1 MSHDPMIERVSLHE
15 IVNSVANFNK
25 PTSTSAGQ
33 FYLKDSLLPV
43 YNPFFYHYSRS
54 DLSQA
59 EQYQQKTR
67 SKSDRKLQACP
78 PPMPCDFE
86 PFFAPAANILK
97 TPCLIKILKLVL
109 DRTGKRSRFSSDR
122 LLHRALYLIGMALH
136 EQTRDP
142 HGFSFTIAAE
152 KEELLRSLESLSG
165 SPEVATHADLLWWT
179 IQVFTLF

>member
-1 MSHDPMIERVSLHE
+1 MTAFSDTHRGSAKFKIWKFWGLDSGVVAWDCYMFFIYEGKIQKRMSHDPMIERVSLHE

-122 LLHRALYLIGMALH
+122 LLHRVRHSSTVCALAVN
-136 EQTRDP
+136 DP
-142 HGFSFTIAAE
+142 I
-152 KEELLRSLESLSG
+152 
-165 SPEVATHADLLWWT
+165 
-179 IQVFTLF
+179 